1 MCPGIKLQSTVKCW
15 LFTVVDNGIAE
26 EGTLY
31 ICADVEGGGCRQQQG
46 YRYMREDVYAV
57 QTDK

>member
-1 MCPGIKLQSTVKCW
+1 MQSTVKCW